1 MPEAQETLKEST
13 PMVELDTSGNAVD
26 VEFEDPKANTKEV
39 ETKEEHKEKPKVEV
53 KEEKEKK
60 DEREEYSEGVK
71 KRIDRLTYKIREAE
85 RREKEALSFAQQV
98 KQERDDLQTKFTKL
112 DDGYVNEF
120 STRVKSELES
130 AKASLKQAVSA
141 GDVDAQVAANQNLA
155 RLAIEQERINATE
168 EQRKLYEKYQ
178 ENAGQILQQPVQSNV
193 QQPQAVRPDP
203 KAEAWA
209 EKNEWFGKDEAM
221 TYASFGI
228 HKKLVEEEGYNPSS
242 DEYYEEIDKRLRTEF
257 PQKFNDGGEVQGGKQ
272 PVQTVASANRT
283 TRTGRKTV
291 RLTPSQVAIAK
302 KLGVPLEEY
311 AKYVKE

>member
-1 MPEAQETLKEST
+1 MPELQETLIEATT
-13 PMVELDTSGNAVD
+13 PMVDIDTTGNSVDIELNDS
-26 VEFEDPKANTKEV
+26 KANTKEV
-39 ETKEEHKEKPKVEV
+39 EAKEQPIVEV
-53 KEEKEKK
+53 KEVKEEK

-71 KRIDRLTYKIREAE
+71 KRIDRLTYKIRESE
-85 RREKEALSFAQQV
+85 RREKEALSFAEQV
-98 KQERDDLQTKFTKL
+98 KNERDTLQTKFNKL

-120 STRVKSELES
+120 AGRVKSELES
-130 AKASLKQAVSA
+130 AKSVLKQAVSA
-141 GDVDAQVAANQNLA
+141 GDVDAQVNANQALA

-168 EQRKLYEKYQ
+168 EQRKLYENSQ
-178 ENAGQILQQPVQSNV
+178 QNAGQVVQQPVQSNV
-193 QQPQAVRPDP
+193 QQQPAPPDP

-228 HKKLVEEEGYNPSS
+228 HKKLVEEEGFNPSTT
-242 DEYYEEIDKRLRTEF
+242 EYYEEIDRRLRNEF
-257 PQKFNDGGEVQGGKQ
+257 PQKFNNGGEVQGSNR
-272 PVQTVASANRT
+272 PVQTVASAQRT
-283 TRTGRKTV
+283 TRSGRKTV

>member
-1 MPEAQETLKEST
+1 MPEAIKAEALKEDAL
-13 PMVELDTSGNAVD
+13 MVDLDTSGNSVD
-26 VEFEDPKANTKEV
+26 VELKPSK
-39 ETKEEHKEKPKVEV
+39 KEETETEVVDEKQTTEEV
-53 KEEKEKK
+53 KETKK

-71 KRIDRLTYKIREAE
+71 KRIDKLTYKIREAE
-85 RREKEALSFAQQV
+85 RREKEALSFAEQV
-98 KQERDDLQTKFTKL
+98 KKEKDQLQNKFDKL

-120 STRVKSELES
+120 AGRVKSELET
-130 AKASLKQAVSA
+130 AKTALKQAVQA
-141 GDVDAQVAANQNLA
+141 GDVDAQIAANQALA
-155 RLAIEQERINATE
+155 RLAIEEERIKATE
-168 EQRKLYEKYQ
+168 EQRKKYEDTLK
-178 ENAGQILQQPVQSNV
+178 NTGQIGEQPIQNNV
-193 QQPQAVRPDP
+193 SPTRPDP

-228 HKKLVEEEGYNPSS
+228 HKKLVEEEGYDPTS
-242 DEYYEEIDKRLRTEF
+242 DEYYTEIDERLRKEF
-257 PQKFNDGGEVQGGKQ
+257 PHKFKDGGEVQEGKS

-283 TRTGRKTV
+283 TRSGRKTV

>member
-1 MPEAQETLKEST
+1 MPEAQETLKEATT

-26 VEFEDPKANTKEV
+26 VELDDSKANTKEV
-39 ETKEEHKEKPKVEV
+39 ETKKEEPKVEV
-53 KEEKEKK
+53 KEVKEEKK

-71 KRIDRLTYKIREAE
+71 KRIDRLTYKIRESE
-85 RREKEALSFAQQV
+85 RREKEALSFAQQI

-141 GDVDAQVAANQNLA
+141 GDVDAQVAANQALA

-168 EQRKLYEKYQ
+168 EQRKLYEKSQ
-178 ENAGQILQQPVQSNV
+178 ENAGQVVQQPVQSNV
-193 QQPQAVRPDP
+193 QQPQAAKPDP

-242 DEYYEEIDKRLRTEF
+242 DEYYEEIDKRLRNEF
-257 PQKFNDGGEVQGGKQ
+257 PQKFNDGGEVQGSKQ
-272 PVQTVASANRT
+272 PVQTVASATRT

>member
-1 MPEAQETLKEST
+1 MPEAQETLKESTT

-26 VEFEDPKANTKEV
+26 VELDDSKANTKEV
-39 ETKEEHKEKPKVEV
+39 ETEKEEPKVEV
-53 KEEKEKK
+53 KEVKEEKK

-71 KRIDRLTYKIREAE
+71 KRIDRLTYKIRESE
-85 RREKEALSFAQQV
+85 RREKEALSFAQQI
-98 KQERDDLQTKFTKL
+98 KQERDDLQTKFTRL

-141 GDVDAQVAANQNLA
+141 GDVDAQVAANQALA

-168 EQRKLYEKYQ
+168 EQRKLYEKSQ
-178 ENAGQILQQPVQSNV
+178 ENAGQVVQQPVQSNV
-193 QQPQAVRPDP
+193 QQPQAAKPDP

-242 DEYYEEIDKRLRTEF
+242 DEYYEEIDKRLRNEF
-257 PQKFNDGGEVQGGKQ
+257 PQKFNDGGEVQGSKQ
-272 PVQTVASANRT
+272 PVQTVASATRT

>member
-1 MPEAQETLKEST
+1 
-13 PMVELDTSGNAVD
+13 MVELDTGGNAVD
-26 VEFEDPKANTKEV
+26 VELKQEKETQV
-39 ETKEEHKEKPKVEV
+39 EEQKDDKVESQETKKET
-53 KEEKEKK
+53 KK
-60 DEREEYSEGVK
+60 DEREEYSKDVQ
-71 KRIDRLTYKIREAE
+71 KRIDRMTYKIREAE
-85 RREKEALSFAQQV
+85 RREKEALEFA
-98 KQERDDLQTKFTKL
+98 KKIKKEKDDLQGKFDKL

-130 AKASLKQAVSA
+130 AKIALKNAVA
-141 GDVDAQVAANQNLA
+141 KGDVDAQVAANQNLA
-155 RLAIEQERINATE
+155 RLAIEEERIKATE
-168 EQRKLYEKYQ
+168 QQRKAYEESLK
-178 ENAGQILQQPVQSNV
+178 NTGQIGDQPVQNNV
-193 QQPQAVRPDP
+193 QPPKPDP

-209 EKNEWFGKDEAM
+209 ERNEWFGKDEAM

-242 DEYYEEIDKRLRTEF
+242 DEYYEEIDKRLRQEF

-272 PVQTVASANRT
+272 PAQTVASANRT
-283 TRTGRKTV
+283 TNAGRKTV

>member
-1 MPEAQETLKEST
+1 MPEAEKKD
-13 PMVELDTSGNAVD
+13 PMVELDVSGDSVD
-26 VEFEDPKANTKEV
+26 VELKE
-39 ETKEEHKEKPKVEV
+39 KEEKKETPEVSV
-53 KEEKEKK
+53 KEEQPEEKKETKKEEK

-85 RREKEALSFAQQV
+85 RREKEAISYAQQV
-98 KQERDDLQTKFTKL
+98 QRERNNLQSKFDKL

-120 STRVKSELES
+120 TGRVKSQLES
-130 AKASLKQAVSA
+130 AKIQLKDAVA
-141 GDVDAQVAANQNLA
+141 KGDVDAQVAANQNLA
-155 RLAIEQERINATE
+155 RLAIEEERIKATE
-168 EQRKLYEKYQ
+168 EQRKKYEESLK
-178 ENAGQILQQPVQSNV
+178 NAGQIGDQPIQSRV
-193 QQPQAVRPDP
+193 QQPKPDP

-228 HKKLVEEEGYNPSS
+228 HKKLVEEDGFNPTS
-242 DEYYEEIDKRLRTEF
+242 DEYYEEIDKRIRKEF
-257 PQKFNDGGEVQGGKQ
+257 PHKFNGEEKASSK
-272 PVQTVASANRT
+272 PVQTVASASRT
-283 TRTGRKTV
+283 SGAGRKTV

>member
-1 MPEAQETLKEST
+1 M
-13 PMVELDTSGNAVD
+13 
-26 VEFEDPKANTKEV
+26 
-39 ETKEEHKEKPKVEV
+39 
-53 KEEKEKK
+53 
-60 DEREEYSEGVK
+60 
-71 KRIDRLTYKIREAE
+71 TYKIREAE
-85 RREKEALSFAQQV
+85 RREKEALNFAEQI
-98 KQERDDLQTKFTKL
+98 KKERDELQTKFTKL

-120 STRVKSELES
+120 SNRVKSELET
-130 AKASLKQAVSA
+130 AKNTLKAAVA
-141 GDVDAQVAANQNLA
+141 KGDVDAQVAANQALA

-168 EQRKLYEKYQ
+168 EQRKLYENSQ
-178 ENAGQILQQPVQSNV
+178 ENAGQTIQQPVQSNI
-193 QQPQAVRPDP
+193 QQPPPPKPDP

-242 DEYYEEIDKRLRTEF
+242 DEYYEEIDRRLRQEF

-272 PVQTVASANRT
+272 PVQTVASATRT

>member
-1 MPEAQETLKEST
+1 MPEVQEVLKEATT
-13 PMVELDTSGNAVD
+13 PMVDLDTTGNSVDIELDDS
-26 VEFEDPKANTKEV
+26 KANTKEV
-39 ETKEEHKEKPKVEV
+39 ETKKENPIVEV
-53 KEEKEKK
+53 KEEEKK

-71 KRIDRLTYKIREAE
+71 KRIDRLTYKIRESE
-85 RREKEALSFAQQV
+85 RREKEALSFAEQV
-98 KQERDDLQTKFTKL
+98 KKERDDLQTKFTKL

-120 STRVKSELES
+120 SGRVKSELES
-130 AKASLKQAVSA
+130 AKATLKQAVTA
-141 GDVDAQVAANQNLA
+141 GDVDAQVNANQALA

-168 EQRKLYEKYQ
+168 EQRKLYEKSQ
-178 ENAGQILQQPVQSNV
+178 ENAGQVVQQPVQTNV
-193 QQPQAVRPDP
+193 QQPQPAPPDP

-228 HKKLVEEEGYNPSS
+228 HKKLVEEEGFNPTT
-242 DEYYEEIDKRLRTEF
+242 DEYYEEIDRRLRNEF
-257 PQKFNDGGEVQGGKQ
+257 PQKFNDGGEVQGSNK
-272 PVQTVASANRT
+272 PVQTVASAQRT
-283 TRTGRKTV
+283 TRSGRKTV

>member
-1 MPEAQETLKEST
+1 MPEAIKAEALKEDAL
-13 PMVELDTSGNAVD
+13 MVDLDTSGKSVD
-26 VEFEDPKANTKEV
+26 VELKKEEAQTEV
-39 ETKEEHKEKPKVEV
+39 VEEKEATEETKET
-53 KEEKEKK
+53 KK

-71 KRIDRLTYKIREAE
+71 KRIDKLTYKIREAE
-85 RREKEALSFAQQV
+85 RREKEALSFAEQV
-98 KQERDDLQTKFTKL
+98 KKEKDELQGKFNKL

-120 STRVKSELES
+120 AGRVKSELET
-130 AKASLKQAVSA
+130 AKVALKQAVAA
-141 GDVDAQVAANQNLA
+141 GDVDAQVAANQALA
-155 RLAIEQERINATE
+155 KLAIEEERIKATE
-168 EQRKLYEKYQ
+168 EQRKKYEDTLK
-178 ENAGQILQQPVQSNV
+178 NAGQIGEQPGQNNV
-193 QQPQAVRPDP
+193 TPTRPDP

-228 HKKLVEEEGYNPSS
+228 HKKLVEEEGFDPTS
-242 DEYYEEIDKRLRTEF
+242 DDYYDEIDNRLRKEF
-257 PQKFNDGGEVQGGKQ
+257 PHKFNDGGEVQEGKS

-283 TRTGRKTV
+283 TRSGRKTV